1 MLLILELKMISKTR
15 LDRKLKRKTNKYL
28 VETII
33 LAKKKKNWLEVANL
47 LTGKIAVN
55 LDKIEKE
62 SKEGD
67 TIVVPGKVLSMGKL
81 SKKIRVAAINFS
93 EAAKEKLKN
102 AKCELV
108 SLEEEIK
115 KNPEAKGV
123 KTVR

>member
-1 MLLILELKMISKTR
+1 MISKTR
-15 LDRKLKRKTNKYL
+15 LDRKLKRKTNRYL

-33 LAKKKKNWLEVANL
+33 LAKKKKNWLGVANL

-67 TIVVPGKVLSMGKL
+67 TIVVPGKILSMGKI
-81 SKKIRVAAINFS
+81 SKKIKIAAMNFS
-93 EAAKEKLKN
+93 EAAREKLKN
-102 AKCELV
+102 AKCEIV

-115 KNPEAKGV
+115 KNPEARGV
-123 KTVR
+123 KIIR